1 MLLSPSIRVPQALAL
16 ARRGQ
21 LQICTGT
28 QSADKL
34 GLQDHYVTGARVPK
48 EPWRTPV
55 AEELSCLMEG
65 AADPPPGETL
75 EWLSLTPEANSDR
88 VRTALE
94 LGYALTTSRGERHS
108 EARKSL
114 AQIAPE
120 VLQAV
125 ISTSRRSFR
134 LASDVRLAYDDP
146 QLITTTRDPGQ
157 RNRLL
162 GLHVDSQE
170 RRALTERGTCQRLLS
185 VNIAAESRWFL
196 FVNVSVS
203 LIATTLNE
211 TGRDDACRL
220 GATKAGTTF
229 LAGATDYP
237 VFRVRLDP
245 GQGYLGPVQNMVH
258 DGSTAGA
265 RLKGLRACAF
275 GDFPELISSPPEPHR
290 ESENSRTS
298 AEDSQKE

>member
-1 MLLSPSIRVPQALAL
+1 VLLTPSIRVPQALAL

-28 QSADKL
+28 ESADRV
-34 GLQDHYVTGARVPK
+34 GLQDQYVSSARVPK
-48 EPWRTPV
+48 GPWRIPA
-55 AEELSCLMEG
+55 AEELSCLMER
-65 AADPPPGETL
+65 ADDPPPGETL
-75 EWLSLTPEANSDR
+75 ELLSLTPEAISDR
-88 VRTALE
+88 VRTVLQ
-94 LGYALTTSRGERHS
+94 LGYDLTTTRGELRS
-108 EARKSL
+108 DARDSL
-114 AQIAPE
+114 AQLAPE
-120 VLQAV
+120 LLDSVT
-125 ISTSRRSFR
+125 STSGRSFR
-134 LASDVRLAYDDP
+134 LASDARIASDDP

-157 RNRLL
+157 GNRLL

-170 RRALTERGTCQRLLS
+170 RRALTERGACQRLLS

-196 FVNVSVS
+196 FVNLSVH

-211 TGRDDACRL
+211 SGRADAYRL

-229 LAGATDYP
+229 LAGVTDYP

-265 RLKGLRACAF
+265 RLKGLRVCAF
-275 GDFPELISSPPEPHR
+275 GEFAKPISRPPETL
-290 ESENSRTS
+290 SWS
-298 AEDSQKE
+298 